1 MNITRSN
8 YEEFVLDYLEGTLSE
23 ELRLDMQQFLQQNAD
38 LQQELNEFTP
48 IIINPDETVQL
59 PNKANLL
66 CDLVGLDNYEEYAI
80 DYIEQTL
87 APETQL
93 AMAMFL
99 DTEPLLKNELN
110 NFTLVKVLAD
120 ETVVYGHKEQLKK
133 RASKTGLVVSFF
145 ANPLLR
151 YAAAVAALLLLWQP
165 LSNMFNSHEMTTAL
179 PHLKNNS
186 IASNKSVA
194 AASVIV
200 PNTAST
206 NNRNMHNTPTVDK
219 GTDKLQNNQL
229 TKPTKMV
236 INANLT
242 SNGASYSASSM
253 PNVVA
258 EKQHIPVQNT
268 LVAEQTTKHI
278 PVQNTL
284 VAEQTTKHIP
294 VQNTLVAEQTT
305 KHIPVQ
311 NTLVAEQTTLR
322 AATPIQL
329 ASLDAKNVLDNTVI
343 NYIITPKS
351 ISNDTY
357 TDAKPNLLKRL
368 GNRSNNAE
376 TMFAQN
382 VLSRLPNSLLPQNI
396 SDGLSS
402 RRRSVSVEVPI
413 QPETHER
420 LKNFLGNR

>member
-23 ELRLDMQQFLQQNAD
+23 ELRLAMQQFLQQNAD
-38 LQQELNEFTP
+38 LKQELSEFSA
-48 IIINPDETVQL
+48 IIINPDETIQL

-66 CDLVGLDNYEEYAI
+66 CDLIALDNYEEYAI

-87 APETQL
+87 PPETQL
-93 AMAMFL
+93 AMTMFL

-110 NFTLVKVLAD
+110 NFTLVTASAD
-120 ETVVYGHKEQLKK
+120 ESVIYEHKEQLKK
-133 RASKTGLVVSFF
+133 RAGKTGLVVLFF

-165 LSNMFNSHEMTTAL
+165 LRNMFNSHEMTTAL

-242 SNGASYSASSM
+242 SNGARYSASSM

-278 PVQNTL
+278 L
-284 VAEQTTKHIP
+284 
-294 VQNTLVAEQTT
+294 
-305 KHIPVQ
+305 VQ

-351 ISNDTY
+351 ISSDTY

-420 LKNFLGNR
+420 LKNFLGNK

>member
-110 NFTLVKVLAD
+110 NFTLVTASSD
-120 ETVVYGHKEQLKK
+120 ESVIYEHKEQLKK
-133 RASKTGLVVSFF
+133 RAGKTGLVVSFF

-242 SNGASYSASSM
+242 SNGARYSASSM

-278 PVQNTL
+278 L
-284 VAEQTTKHIP
+284 
-294 VQNTLVAEQTT
+294 
-305 KHIPVQ
+305 VQ

-329 ASLDAKNVLDNTVI
+329 ASLGAKNVLDNTVI

-420 LKNFLGNR
+420 LKNFLGNK

>member
-93 AMAMFL
+93 AMTMFL

-133 RASKTGLVVSFF
+133 RAGKTGLVVSFF

-165 LSNMFNSHEMTTAL
+165 ISNMFNSHEMTTAL

-206 NNRNMHNTPTVDK
+206 NNRNMHNTSTVDK

-258 EKQHIPVQNT
+258 EKQ
-268 LVAEQTTKHI
+268 
-278 PVQNTL
+278 
-284 VAEQTTKHIP
+284 HIP

-376 TMFAQN
+376 AMFAQN

>member
-23 ELRLDMQQFLQQNAD
+23 ELRLAMQQFLQQNAD
-38 LQQELNEFTP
+38 LKQELSEFSA
-48 IIINPDETVQL
+48 IIINPDETIQL

-66 CDLVGLDNYEEYAI
+66 CDLIALDNYEEYAI

-87 APETQL
+87 PPETQL
-93 AMAMFL
+93 AMTMFL

-110 NFTLVKVLAD
+110 NFTLVTASAD
-120 ETVVYGHKEQLKK
+120 ESVIYEHKEQLKK
-133 RASKTGLVVSFF
+133 RAGKTGLVVLFF

-242 SNGASYSASSM
+242 SNGARYSASSM

-278 PVQNTL
+278 L
-284 VAEQTTKHIP
+284 
-294 VQNTLVAEQTT
+294 
-305 KHIPVQ
+305 VQ

-329 ASLDAKNVLDNTVI
+329 ASLGAKNVLDNTVI

>member
-23 ELRLDMQQFLQQNAD
+23 ELRLAMQQFLQQNAD
-38 LQQELNEFTP
+38 LKQELSEFSA
-48 IIINPDETVQL
+48 IIINPDETIQL

-66 CDLVGLDNYEEYAI
+66 CDLIALDNYEEYAI

-87 APETQL
+87 PPETQL
-93 AMAMFL
+93 AMTMFL

-110 NFTLVKVLAD
+110 NFTLVTASAD
-120 ETVVYGHKEQLKK
+120 ESVIYEHKEQLKK
-133 RASKTGLVVSFF
+133 RAGKTGLVVLFF

-242 SNGASYSASSM
+242 SNGARYSASSM

-278 PVQNTL
+278 L
-284 VAEQTTKHIP
+284 
-294 VQNTLVAEQTT
+294 
-305 KHIPVQ
+305 VQ

-329 ASLDAKNVLDNTVI
+329 ASLEAKNVLDNTVI

-351 ISNDTY
+351 ISSDTY

-420 LKNFLGNR
+420 LKNFLGNK

>member
-23 ELRLDMQQFLQQNAD
+23 ELRLAMQQFLQQNAD
-38 LQQELNEFTP
+38 LKQELSEFSA
-48 IIINPDETVQL
+48 IIINPDETIQL

-66 CDLVGLDNYEEYAI
+66 CDLIALDNYEEYAI

-87 APETQL
+87 PPETQL
-93 AMAMFL
+93 AMTMFL

-110 NFTLVKVLAD
+110 NFTLVTASAD
-120 ETVVYGHKEQLKK
+120 ESVIYEHKEQLKK
-133 RASKTGLVVSFF
+133 RAGKTGLVVLFF

-242 SNGASYSASSM
+242 SNGARYSASSM

-258 EKQHIPVQNT
+258 EKQ
-268 LVAEQTTKHI
+268 
-278 PVQNTL
+278 
-284 VAEQTTKHIP
+284 
-294 VQNTLVAEQTT
+294 
-305 KHIPVQ
+305 HIPVQ

-351 ISNDTY
+351 ISSDTY

-420 LKNFLGNR
+420 LKNFLGNK

>member
-93 AMAMFL
+93 AMTMFL

-133 RASKTGLVVSFF
+133 RAGKTGLVVSFF

-165 LSNMFNSHEMTTAL
+165 ISNMFNSHEMTTAL

-258 EKQHIPVQNT
+258 EKQ
-268 LVAEQTTKHI
+268 
-278 PVQNTL
+278 
-284 VAEQTTKHIP
+284 HIP

>member
-23 ELRLDMQQFLQQNAD
+23 ELRLAMQQFLQQNAD

-48 IIINPDETVQL
+48 IIINPDEIVQL

-87 APETQL
+87 APETQI
-93 AMAMFL
+93 AMTMFL

-120 ETVVYGHKEQLKK
+120 ETVVYEHKEQLKK
-133 RASKTGLVVSFF
+133 RAGKTGLVVSFF

-186 IASNKSVA
+186 IASNKSVE

-200 PNTAST
+200 PYTAST
-206 NNRNMHNTPTVDK
+206 NNRNMHNNTTVDK

-229 TKPTKMV
+229 TKPTKKA

-242 SNGASYSASSM
+242 SNGASYSALGM
-253 PNVVA
+253 PNVVT
-258 EKQHIPVQNT
+258 EKQHITVKNT

-278 PVQNTL
+278 PV
-284 VAEQTTKHIP
+284 K
-294 VQNTLVAEQTT
+294 
-305 KHIPVQ
+305 

-329 ASLDAKNVLDNTVI
+329 ASLDAKNVVDNTVI

-351 ISNDTY
+351 ISSNTY
-357 TDAKPNLLKRL
+357 ADAKPNLLKRFS
-368 GNRSNNAE
+368 NRNNNAE

-382 VLSRLPNSLLPQNI
+382 VLSSLPNSLLPQNI

>member
-1 MNITRSN
+1 
-8 YEEFVLDYLEGTLSE
+8 
-23 ELRLDMQQFLQQNAD
+23 
-38 LQQELNEFTP
+38 
-48 IIINPDETVQL
+48 
-59 PNKANLL
+59 
-66 CDLVGLDNYEEYAI
+66 
-80 DYIEQTL
+80 
-87 APETQL
+87 
-93 AMAMFL
+93 
-99 DTEPLLKNELN
+99 
-110 NFTLVKVLAD
+110 
-120 ETVVYGHKEQLKK
+120 
-133 RASKTGLVVSFF
+133 
-145 ANPLLR
+145 
-151 YAAAVAALLLLWQP
+151 
-165 LSNMFNSHEMTTAL
+165 
-179 PHLKNNS
+179 
-186 IASNKSVA
+186 
-194 AASVIV
+194 
-200 PNTAST
+200 
-206 NNRNMHNTPTVDK
+206 MHNTPTVDK

-242 SNGASYSASSM
+242 SNGARYSASSM

-278 PVQNTL
+278 L
-284 VAEQTTKHIP
+284 
-294 VQNTLVAEQTT
+294 
-305 KHIPVQ
+305 VQ

-351 ISNDTY
+351 ISSDTY

-420 LKNFLGNR
+420 LKNFLGNK

>member
-110 NFTLVKVLAD
+110 NFTLVTASAD
-120 ETVVYGHKEQLKK
+120 ESVIYEHKEQLKK
-133 RASKTGLVVSFF
+133 RAGKTGLVVSFF

-268 LVAEQTTKHI
+268 LVAEQI
-278 PVQNTL
+278 
-284 VAEQTTKHIP
+284 
-294 VQNTLVAEQTT
+294 T

-329 ASLDAKNVLDNTVI
+329 ASLGAKNVLDNTVI

>member
-23 ELRLDMQQFLQQNAD
+23 ELRLAMQQFLQQNAD
-38 LQQELNEFTP
+38 LKQELSEFSA
-48 IIINPDETVQL
+48 IIINPDETIQL

-66 CDLVGLDNYEEYAI
+66 CDLIALDNYEEYAI

-87 APETQL
+87 PPETQL
-93 AMAMFL
+93 AMTMFL

-110 NFTLVKVLAD
+110 NFTLVTASAD
-120 ETVVYGHKEQLKK
+120 ESVIYEHKEQLKK
-133 RASKTGLVVSFF
+133 RAGKTGLVVLFF

-242 SNGASYSASSM
+242 SNGARYSASSM

-278 PVQNTL
+278 L
-284 VAEQTTKHIP
+284 
-294 VQNTLVAEQTT
+294 
-305 KHIPVQ
+305 VQ

-351 ISNDTY
+351 ISSDTY

-396 SDGLSS
+396 SEGLSS

-420 LKNFLGNR
+420 LKNFLGNK

>member
-23 ELRLDMQQFLQQNAD
+23 ELRLAMQQFLQQNAD
-38 LQQELNEFTP
+38 LKQELSEFSA
-48 IIINPDETVQL
+48 IIINPDETIQL

-66 CDLVGLDNYEEYAI
+66 CDLIALDNYEEYAI

-87 APETQL
+87 PPETQL
-93 AMAMFL
+93 AMTMFL

-110 NFTLVKVLAD
+110 NFTLVTASAD
-120 ETVVYGHKEQLKK
+120 ESVIYEHKEQLKK
-133 RASKTGLVVSFF
+133 RAGKTGLVVLFF

-242 SNGASYSASSM
+242 SNGARYSASSM

-278 PVQNTL
+278 L
-284 VAEQTTKHIP
+284 
-294 VQNTLVAEQTT
+294 
-305 KHIPVQ
+305 VQ

-351 ISNDTY
+351 ISSDTY

-420 LKNFLGNR
+420 LKNFLGNK

>member
-23 ELRLDMQQFLQQNAD
+23 ELRLAMQQFLQQNAD
-38 LQQELNEFTP
+38 LKQELSEFSA
-48 IIINPDETVQL
+48 IIINPDETIQL

-66 CDLVGLDNYEEYAI
+66 CDLIALDNYEEYAI

-87 APETQL
+87 PPETQL
-93 AMAMFL
+93 AMTMFL

-110 NFTLVKVLAD
+110 NFTLVTASAD
-120 ETVVYGHKEQLKK
+120 ESVIYEHKEQLKK
-133 RASKTGLVVSFF
+133 RAGKTGLVVLFF

-194 AASVIV
+194 AASIIV

-242 SNGASYSASSM
+242 SNGARYSASSM

-278 PVQNTL
+278 L
-284 VAEQTTKHIP
+284 
-294 VQNTLVAEQTT
+294 
-305 KHIPVQ
+305 VQ

-351 ISNDTY
+351 ISSDTY

-420 LKNFLGNR
+420 LKNFLGNK

>member
-23 ELRLDMQQFLQQNAD
+23 ELRLAMQQFLQQNAD
-38 LQQELNEFTP
+38 LKQELSEFSA
-48 IIINPDETVQL
+48 IIINPDETIQL

-66 CDLVGLDNYEEYAI
+66 CDLIALDNYEEYAI

-87 APETQL
+87 PPETQL
-93 AMAMFL
+93 AMTMFL

-110 NFTLVKVLAD
+110 NFTLVTASAD
-120 ETVVYGHKEQLKK
+120 ESVIYEHKEQLKK
-133 RASKTGLVVSFF
+133 RAGKTGLVVLFF

-242 SNGASYSASSM
+242 SNGARYSASSM

-258 EKQHIPVQNT
+258 EKQ
-268 LVAEQTTKHI
+268 
-278 PVQNTL
+278 
-284 VAEQTTKHIP
+284 HIP

-351 ISNDTY
+351 ISSDTY

-420 LKNFLGNR
+420 LKNFLGNK

>member
-23 ELRLDMQQFLQQNAD
+23 ELRLAMQQFLQQNAD
-38 LQQELNEFTP
+38 LQQELSEFSA
-48 IIINPDETVQL
+48 IIINPDETIQL

-66 CDLVGLDNYEEYAI
+66 CDLIALDNYEEYAI

-87 APETQL
+87 PPETQL
-93 AMAMFL
+93 AMNLFL
-99 DTEPLLKNELN
+99 ETEPLLKNELN
-110 NFTLVKVLAD
+110 NFTLVTASAD
-120 ETVVYGHKEQLKK
+120 ESVIYEHKEQLKK
-133 RASKTGLVVSFF
+133 RASKTGLVVLFF
-145 ANPLLR
+145 ANPVLR
-151 YAAAVAALLLLWQP
+151 YAAAVAALLVLWQP
-165 LSNMFNSHEMTTAL
+165 ISNMFDNHEMITAL

-186 IASNKSVA
+186 IASNKSTTVPPLSLPNKVSA
-194 AASVIV
+194 NSNSGTSVY
-200 PNTAST
+200 NTALL
-206 NNRNMHNTPTVDK
+206 DK
-219 GTDKLQNNQL
+219 GTNKSQNNRL
-229 TKPTKMV
+229 TKPIK
-236 INANLT
+236 IANSAKTADLT
-242 SNGASYSASSM
+242 SKSALNV
-253 PNVVA
+253 PNEA
-258 EKQHIPVQNT
+258 IEQVQTISAQNM
-268 LVAEQTTKHI
+268 LAMQQTS
-278 PVQNTL
+278 
-284 VAEQTTKHIP
+284 
-294 VQNTLVAEQTT
+294 
-305 KHIPVQ
+305 
-311 NTLVAEQTTLR
+311 TLR
-322 AATPIQL
+322 ATTPTQL
-329 ASLDAKNVLDNTVI
+329 ASLDAKNVVDNTVI

-382 VLSRLPNSLLPQNI
+382 VLSRLPNSLLPQSI

>member
-133 RASKTGLVVSFF
+133 RAGKTGLVVSFF

-268 LVAEQTTKHI
+268 LVAEQI
-278 PVQNTL
+278 
-284 VAEQTTKHIP
+284 
-294 VQNTLVAEQTT
+294 T

-329 ASLDAKNVLDNTVI
+329 ASLGAKNVLDNTVI

>member
-23 ELRLDMQQFLQQNAD
+23 ELRLAMQQFLQQNAD

-59 PNKANLL
+59 PNKANLM

-87 APETQL
+87 TPETHL

-110 NFTLVKVLAD
+110 NFKLVKVLAD

-133 RASKTGLVVSFF
+133 RAGKTSLVVSFF

-151 YAAAVAALLLLWQP
+151 YAAVVAALLILWQP

-186 IASNKSVA
+186 IASNKSVV

-200 PNTAST
+200 PSAAST
-206 NNRNMHNTPTVDK
+206 NNRKMHNMPTMDK

-242 SNGASYSASSM
+242 NNGASYSASSM

-268 LVAEQTTKHI
+268 LVAEQTTR
-278 PVQNTL
+278 
-284 VAEQTTKHIP
+284 
-294 VQNTLVAEQTT
+294 
-305 KHIPVQ
+305 
-311 NTLVAEQTTLR
+311 R

-351 ISNDTY
+351 ISSNTY
-357 TDAKPNLLKRL
+357 TDAKPNLLKHF

-382 VLSRLPNSLLPQNI
+382 VLSHLPNSLLPQSI

>member
-23 ELRLDMQQFLQQNAD
+23 ELRLAMQQFLQQNAD
-38 LQQELNEFTP
+38 LKQELSEFSA
-48 IIINPDETVQL
+48 IIINPDETIQL

-66 CDLVGLDNYEEYAI
+66 CDLIALDNYEEYAI

-87 APETQL
+87 PPETQL
-93 AMAMFL
+93 AMTMFL

-110 NFTLVKVLAD
+110 NFTLVTASAD
-120 ETVVYGHKEQLKK
+120 ESVIYEHKEQLKK
-133 RASKTGLVVSFF
+133 RAGKTGLVVLFF

-242 SNGASYSASSM
+242 SNGARYSASSM

-268 LVAEQTTKHI
+268 LVAEQI
-278 PVQNTL
+278 
-284 VAEQTTKHIP
+284 
-294 VQNTLVAEQTT
+294 T

-351 ISNDTY
+351 ISSDTY

-420 LKNFLGNR
+420 LKNFLGNK